1 MWVSSRRVPWKET
14 INGVL
19 TRATGYQ
26 LQRAGTPAASRRAAR
41 ASASC
46 APATASSRPPCS

>member
-1 MWVSSRRVPWKET
+1 VWVSSRRVPWKET

-26 LQRAGTPAASRRAAR
+26 LQRAGTPTASPSRRR
-41 ASASC
+41 
-46 APATASSRPPCS
+46 RVGELRVGDRLV